1 MINICLQL
9 NCDSS
14 SKGKR
19 NGKSQTERV
28 QVISAFDLTVM
39 WQQMDLKLSILSRR
53 HLDCPSVFALLM
65 FEVQLDVTMN
75 HDLSEREGRCEVA
88 GWKVMSVVEATEVSA
103 SYWHFTGAKYPL
115 LCSATPCPRPC
126 FVLEDFLFLDFQVF
140 TANSSASA
148 PTWPFD
154 KYAGTV
160 IVAVF
165 DGCYQNHKDK
175 SVVSSVWV
183 ESFDY
188 ADRETRRNGVWCLL
202 SSALDAGMLR
212 SNTGWVQH
220 FNISTQINICVIWLI
235 FQLNEQI

>member
-75 HDLSEREGRCEVA
+75 HDLSEREGRC
-88 GWKVMSVVEATEVSA
+88 
-103 SYWHFTGAKYPL
+103 
-115 LCSATPCPRPC
+115 

-202 SSALDAGMLR
+202 SSTLDAGMLR

-220 FNISTQINICVIWLI
+220 FNTNQHLCHLTNISVKWTNIIYIWKKIYMKIYVLWGILRNPGKLDPLCQWHYGTQLGIIK
-235 FQLNEQI
+235 E